1 MPSQVDTEASLLKP
15 ATRTGI
21 LAIFMTQ
28 GKKEG
33 ASSSGVR
40 SLEAPWV
47 SQRLFYLPARVWPLS
62 VLIFNSSYSA
72 GGKVSEL
79 FV

>member
-1 MPSQVDTEASLLKP
+1 MPSQADTEASLLKP

-47 SQRLFYLPARVWPLS
+47 S
-62 VLIFNSSYSA
+62 
-72 GGKVSEL
+72 
-79 FV
+79 

>member
-1 MPSQVDTEASLLKP
+1 MASQADTEASLLKP
-15 ATRTGI
+15 ATRTGT
-21 LAIFMTQ
+21 LAIFLTQ

-47 SQRLFYLPARVWPLS
+47 SRVPHEVGS
-62 VLIFNSSYSA
+62 R
-72 GGKVSEL
+72 
-79 FV
+79 

>member
-1 MPSQVDTEASLLKP
+1 MPSQAGTEACLLKP
-15 ATRTGI
+15 ATRTDI

-33 ASSSGVR
+33 AGSSGVR

-47 SQRLFYLPARVWPLS
+47 S
-62 VLIFNSSYSA
+62 
-72 GGKVSEL
+72 
-79 FV
+79 